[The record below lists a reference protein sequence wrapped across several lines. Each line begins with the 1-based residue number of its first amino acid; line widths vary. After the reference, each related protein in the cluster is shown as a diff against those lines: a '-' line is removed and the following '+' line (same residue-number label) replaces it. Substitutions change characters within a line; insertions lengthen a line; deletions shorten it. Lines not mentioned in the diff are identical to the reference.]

1 MPRCDSAGPATKR
14 ASTTMRNMVL
24 ICPPRTGSAGYNVA
38 SSALSRLLLI
48 ASGARKADA
57 VVPYDAVISGER
69 SRWERHDYCKSIRRA
84 ADGWRSGLADAGRM
98 ASSGAARMRS
108 SSNGWTAH
116 PNLQRRPHAPAAGRG
131 RLQVQIRLA
140 FVGHRLLSSSQVYD
154 SAPNN
159 RRSLYRIAHLA
170 FVTVYLVGRI
180 APLVGKLGV
189 HAYHA
194 RIARCPCF
202 LLAFQRLRTHL
213 IGCHKAFTEAGI
225 QQFSV

>member
-159 RRSLYRIAHLA
+159 RRSL
-170 FVTVYLVGRI
+170 
-180 APLVGKLGV
+180 
-189 HAYHA
+189 
-194 RIARCPCF
+194 
-202 LLAFQRLRTHL
+202 
-213 IGCHKAFTEAGI
+213 
-225 QQFSV
+225 

>member
-1 MPRCDSAGPATKR
+1 MQWCHTMRLYR
-14 ASTTMRNMVL
+14 ASGRAGSVTTTV
-24 ICPPRTGSAGYNVA
+24 
-38 SSALSRLLLI
+38 SR
-48 ASGARKADA
+48 S
-57 VVPYDAVISGER
+57 VER
-69 SRWERHDYCKSIRRA
+69 QI
-84 ADGWRSGLADAGRM
+84 GWRSGLADAGRM

-202 LLAFQRLRTHL
+202 LLAFPAPSHTPHWVSQ
-213 IGCHKAFTEAGI
+213 GI
-225 QQFSV
+225 Y